1 VIFPSQTAPRRYLPA
16 PPPPDLLRVAR
27 LNSHHAPVVWNSP
40 ADQEADRGGAK
51 ADDNHL

>member
-1 VIFPSQTAPRRYLPA
+1 MFPSQSAQRRHLPA
-16 PPPPDLLRVAR
+16 PPPDLLRLAR
-27 LNSHHAPVVWNSP
+27 LNSHHAPVMWNSP